1 MRTLPLLLLLTACTG
16 ITPDSNPSTD
26 DSNVIIVDTGE
37 SGGDDSVPPTDD
49 SSSTDDSHQE
59 SQPAD
64 PIQATITGH
73 LRLVLTTT
81 DEAGDVVEKPWLEAF
96 PSFTTT
102 NGYPY
107 GGAFIGA
114 YEDIGNDLELFRGST
129 AVSSPDVVN
138 GNSYSITVT
147 MPAEGPVRVYAAV
160 DAPYK
165 DGIIATFEPSAIWP
179 DELALTDGAVV
190 NDVDLT
196 IQIPWD
202 GSDGLGGGGGGGGDC
217 GGVDISGM
225 VTVTQSWGAGQV
237 AALLYDTNNNGP
249 YKANIYDPSPITG
262 GAESPYSLATC
273 EDAGS
278 YNLLGAWDSNYNGL
292 IDPADRWGAYI
303 SAPDTNGNP
312 ITLSNVD
319 LTGYEIQ
326 VPFGDVAPNVV
337 PFVAIHG
344 ELSSD
349 IGFDQYPAGSTVFV
363 ASLKYKPQPDS
374 SINAMKTS
382 AYDWAEFD
390 AAALQAAPMGTTLPY
405 SLVVPANSI
414 TYVWAFVDTNNNG
427 VANETLEPVAGTNKM
442 ATGTQSQQVSLSIV
456 QPQQ

>member
-1 MRTLPLLLLLTACTG
+1 M
-16 ITPDSNPSTD
+16 
-26 DSNVIIVDTGE
+26 
-37 SGGDDSVPPTDD
+37 
-49 SSSTDDSHQE
+49 
-59 SQPAD
+59 
-64 PIQATITGH
+64 
-73 LRLVLTTT
+73 LTTT
-81 DEAGDVVEKPWLEAF
+81 DENGDIIEKPWLEAF
-96 PSFTTT
+96 PGFTTT
-102 NGYPY
+102 SGYPY

-114 YEDIGNDLELFRGST
+114 YEDIGNDQELFRGST

-138 GNSYSITVT
+138 GSSYSITVT
-147 MPAEGPVRVYAAV
+147 MPEEGPVRVYAAV

-179 DELALTDGAVV
+179 DELALTDGAIV

-202 GSDGLGGGGGGGGDC
+202 GSDGLGGGGGGGDC

-225 VTVTQSWGAGQV
+225 LTVTQSWGAGQV
-237 AALLYDTNNNGP
+237 AALLYDTNNNGL

-273 EDAGS
+273 ENAGS

-312 ITLSNVD
+312 ITLGNVD
-319 LTGYEIQ
+319 LANYEIQ

-363 ASLKYKPQPDS
+363 ASLKYKPQPDT

-390 AAALQAAPMGTTLPY
+390 AAALQAAPLGTTLPY

-427 VANETLEPVAGTNKM
+427 VANESLEPVAGTAKM
-442 ATGTQSQQVSLSIV
+442 ATGTQSQQVSLNIV